1 MRGLR
6 SALQLLT
13 VLPVR
18 SGGGPPGSAAPW
30 LPAVGALIGAAGGLV
45 YLTFAAILPAPLA
58 SALAL
63 ASWAMLTG
71 ALHEDALAD
80 VADAFRAGRKPER
93 ILEILK
99 DSRIGVFG
107 AVALLLAM
115 LLRWSSL
122 PAIGGEPGRFLLVLA
137 AAHGVGRGAMV
148 MLAWIAPPAGQGL
161 GAAFQASVTSG
172 GVAAA
177 AAQMLVLALACGW
190 KPALLMLSMAAL
202 LTIAARGYFV
212 RRIGGV
218 TGDCLGATGYVV
230 EIFILGMFTCR
241 NCTW

>member
-13 VLPVR
+13 VIPVR
-18 SGGGPPGSAAPW
+18 GSAPPGAAAPW
-30 LPAVGALIGAAGGLV
+30 LPSVGALIGVAGGAV
-45 YLTFAAILPAPLA
+45 YLGSATVLPPTIA
-58 SALAL
+58 SAIAL
-63 ASWAMLTG
+63 AFWALLTG

-80 VADAFRAGRKPER
+80 CADAFRAGRKPER

-122 PAIGGEPGRFLLVLA
+122 PAIDGGPGHFLLAVA

-148 MLAWIAPPAGQGL
+148 LLAWIAPPAGHGV
-161 GAAFQASVTSG
+161 GAAFQASLTRG
-172 GVAAA
+172 GVVAAA
-177 AAQMLVLALACGW
+177 LQMAALALACGW
-190 KPALLMLSMAAL
+190 KAAL
-202 LTIAARGYFV
+202 VMLTGAALIALSARSYFV

-218 TGDCLGATGYVV
+218 TGDCLGATGYSV

>member
-6 SALQLLT
+6 SAVQLLT
-13 VLPVR
+13 VIPVR
-18 SGGGPPGSAAPW
+18 AGAPPGSAAAW
-30 LPAVGALIGAAGGLV
+30 LPAVGALIGVAGGLV
-45 YLTFAAILPAPLA
+45 YLAAAALAPPPVA

-63 ASWAMLTG
+63 VCWALLTG

-80 VADAFRAGRKPER
+80 VADAFRAGREPER
-93 ILEILK
+93 ILEIMK

-122 PAIGGEPGRFLLVLA
+122 PAIGGEPGRFLLALA
-137 AAHGVGRGAMV
+137 AAHGAGRGAMV

-161 GAAFQASVTSG
+161 GAAFQASLSWRG
-172 GVAAA
+172 ALAA
-177 AAQMLVLALACGW
+177 AAQTVALALACGW
-190 KPALLMLSMAAL
+190 RPALVMLSAAAL
-202 LTIAARGYFV
+202 ITLAARGYFM
-212 RRIGGV
+212 RRIRGV
-218 TGDCLGATGYVV
+218 TGDCLGATGYAV